1 MQFTKN
7 LLLLLGVVLPF
18 AATAPVAAPAAPPK
32 ETIPGK
38 YIIVLKEGIAPAAV
52 QAHTAWVTDLHKRSL
67 EGRELDE
74 RAPAGLTKSY
84 KIGKFAGY
92 AGAFDEATIKEIE
105 ASDDVR
111 YPYGTSISPCLI

>member
-7 LLLLLGVVLPF
+7 LLLLLGAVLPF
-18 AATAPVAAPAAPPK
+18 AATAPVAAPAPQK
-32 ETIPGK
+32 ETIAGK
-38 YIIVLKEGIAPAAV
+38 YIVVLKEGIAPAAV

-92 AGAFDEATIKEIE
+92 AGAFDDATIKEIE
-105 ASDDVR
+105 ASDDV
-111 YPYGTSISPCLI
+111 YY